1 MSEYRDELAAAHAR
15 IQQLEE
21 ELGRRPRPFKPSPAP
36 WLVAVLVALGFVGS
50 CAGVSFVALRRG
62 TERVETARVVAA
74 PPDTAGPAA
83 NRIYA
88 SWYPAT
94 RVTPE
99 VVDVNGDGD
108 PELVGLFW
116 RAGDDARALYAAAFS
131 VKSRTLLW
139 SAGPF
144 PSQWSSTR
152 THFAVAGDRLVV
164 TDSQEHVRVLALA
177 TGRELSTQTLVGG
190 ATAACV
196 LPGAKGRVL
205 LRERSY
211 LADSEGPAA
220 IDVATGAIEE
230 APQDARCP
238 YRAEPAC
245 DEKGARTAATAG
257 DVACVSTGEVK
268 GPKPKTPKA
277 TAWGTYSFG
286 DRDLA
291 IGRVGDG
298 VRAVPFAW
306 AWERGKKTP
315 AWEAVLTVGG
325 EAPHPGFSPETVL
338 RGGRLVTLY
347 QKRTGKLALTA
358 RDVTAG
364 AEVWSHELEGTAEGS
379 HVTAFDVKGGY
390 ALVAVNQ
397 TVHVL
402 DASNGMFLLA
412 LDAGVM

>member
-15 IQQLEE
+15 IIQLEE
-21 ELGRRPRPFKPSPAP
+21 ELGRRPKPFKPTRAP
-36 WLVAVLVALGFVGS
+36 WVIVALAALGVVGS
-50 CAGVSFVALRRG
+50 CATVARSVLRRG
-62 TERVETARVVAA
+62 ERVETARVVAA
-74 PPDTAGPAA
+74 PTDTAAPAPH
-83 NRIYA
+83 RIYA
-88 SWYPAT
+88 SWYPAS

-116 RAGDDARALYAAAFS
+116 RAGDDAQALYAAAFS
-131 VKSRTLLW
+131 VKSRALVW

-152 THFAVAGDRLVV
+152 THFAVVGDRMVV
-164 TDSQEHVRVLALA
+164 TDSQDNVRVLDLR
-177 TGRELSTQTLVGG
+177 TGDAIKTQTLVGG
-190 ATAACV
+190 ATVACV
-196 LPGAKGRVL
+196 LPGAKGRAL

-230 APQDARCP
+230 APQGARCP

-245 DEKGARTAATAG
+245 DEKGARAAATAG
-257 DVACVSTGEVK
+257 DAPCVSSGEVK

-277 TAWGTYSFG
+277 TAWGTYSIG
-286 DRDLA
+286 DHDVA
-291 IGRVGDG
+291 IGRIGDG
-298 VRAVPFAW
+298 VRSVPFAW
-306 AWERGKKTP
+306 GWERGKK
-315 AWEAVLTVGG
+315 AASWEARLTVDG
-325 EAPHPGFSPETVL
+325 EAPHYGSPETL
-338 RGGRLVTLY
+338 IRERKLFTLY
-347 QKRTGKLALTA
+347 QNRAGKLI
-358 RDVTAG
+358 VTAHDVAAG
-364 AEVWSHELEGTAEGS
+364 GQVWSHALEGTAEGS
-379 HVTAFDVKGGY
+379 HVSAFDVKGGY

-402 DASNGMFLLA
+402 DAGNGTYLFA